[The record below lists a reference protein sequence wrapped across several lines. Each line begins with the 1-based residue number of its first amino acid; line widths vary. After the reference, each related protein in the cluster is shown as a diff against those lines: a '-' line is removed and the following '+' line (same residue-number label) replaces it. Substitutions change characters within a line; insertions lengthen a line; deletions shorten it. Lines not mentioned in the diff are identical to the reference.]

1 MVGIF
6 SNTEGVKQDVTSP
19 GGFRHRLDAGKAHG
33 HHTPGTASKP
43 KKFWHPE
50 AKSQL
55 LSTCA
60 LQVLL
65 PISYKKM
72 LALIN
77 TVVCSLEWPENG

>member
-1 MVGIF
+1 MWQALVGSGTGWMVGKPTAI
-6 SNTEGVKQDVTSP
+6 
-19 GGFRHRLDAGKAHG
+19 
-33 HHTPGTASKP
+33 TPQALLQSQ

-55 LSTCA
+55 LSMCA